1 MINLRE
7 QEKYV
12 VLSQDIYIINIVS
25 SVNTIYTSMQNVLRT
40 KLKIEYHKMH
50 RTANVTKCVNKVFFF
65 YL

>member
-25 SVNTIYTSMQNVLRT
+25 SVDTIYTSMQNVLRT
-40 KLKIEYHKMH
+40 KLKIEYHKID
-50 RTANVTKCVNKVFFF
+50 RTR
-65 YL
+65 